1 MAWASTVSPNHGSF
15 HNASGVVEFDKVDVE
30 AEMSEENKKGTMY
43 YVLKNEEKTMHSVR
57 SLQNKMKPISHAD
70 MKVQEAKRK
79 KELKQ
84 RKLEAQ
90 NELYKRV
97 LGKSYAREGG
107 RGHR

>member
-1 MAWASTVSPNHGSF
+1 MRLVLYHPSYLLHSFPMQWPPHVLPPTPHPKASLSQQHLGWHKDQHWA
-15 HNASGVVEFDKVDVE
+15 
-30 AEMSEENKKGTMY
+30 
-43 YVLKNEEKTMHSVR
+43 MHSVR
-57 SLQNKMKPISHAD
+57 SLQNTMKPISHAD

-84 RKLEAQ
+84 KKVEAQ